1 MWGELSEKVW
11 RVAHGNHL
19 KDLVLVVDLF
29 LVQNMLRPAI
39 GVQDVVR
46 LWLGADEGSVLNPG
60 KAEAGR
66 EVGVARCLQILVE
79 KYVELTRHFLLL
91 TKCTWSRA
99 KACPEGI

>member
-1 MWGELSEKVW
+1 MWGELREKVW
-11 RVAHGNHL
+11 RVAHGNHF

-29 LVQNMLRPAI
+29 LVLKNMLWLAFD
-39 GVQDVVR
+39 VQDEVR

-79 KYVELTRHFLLL
+79 KYVVL
-91 TKCTWSRA
+91 
-99 KACPEGI
+99 